1 MRYSR
6 VFHVLVVLIIFLVII
21 TSGFGLFYKT
31 DGQPFDFVNQYGDTV
46 KIYGSGIYKND
57 SYFMAHTFKGTD
69 FTALFVALPLMVL
82 ALIMDIKN
90 STVKTKLFLTAM
102 IAYFL
107 YYSVSYSMGVIYN
120 VLHLVYLALFSCT
133 LYASILGYGFLK
145 TYSIKIS
152 EKMDTNGLKIFLVF
166 CGISLFVAWL
176 PDIIVSLINKK
187 SLESIEIYTTQITYV
202 LDIAI
207 ISPLIFICLYNFGKN
222 NNIGYIL
229 LGIILNMLSLVGI
242 MVVFQTVFQNRAG
255 IELPIEATI
264 TKAGIFVLLAL
275 VAIYYEIKLYKNM
288 KGDRNRIKKELCE
301 ICPEI
306 DEKFGY

>member
-57 SYFMAHTFKGTD
+57 SYFMAYTFKGTD
-69 FTALFVALPLMVL
+69 FTALFMALPLMVL

-152 EKMDTNGLKIFLVF
+152 AKIDTNRLKIFLVF

-275 VAIYYEIKLYKNM
+275 VAIYYEIKLFKNI
-288 KGDRNRIKKELCE
+288 KGGGNGI
-301 ICPEI
+301 
-306 DEKFGY
+306 